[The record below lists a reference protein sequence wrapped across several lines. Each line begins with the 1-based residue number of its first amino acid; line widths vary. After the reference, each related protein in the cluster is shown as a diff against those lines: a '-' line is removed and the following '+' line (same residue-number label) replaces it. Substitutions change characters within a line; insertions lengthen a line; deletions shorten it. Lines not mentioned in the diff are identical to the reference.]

1 MQRALKEDDVV
12 AGLMKQHG
20 RHEALTADEPA
31 ASSNEMDMNDEDD
44 DDDEVEEIVTAA
56 AQSLVAERNASD
68 KERQEEE
75 TLALIKEH
83 LSKSVFADRAVSS
96 LRALIVIS
104 SVAFA
109 VSQSRAL

>member
-20 RHEALTADEPA
+20 RHEAFTVDEPT
-31 ASSNEMDMNDEDD
+31 SSNELDMNDDD

-56 AQSLVAERNASD
+56 AQSLVAERNASE

-109 VSQSRAL
+109 VSLSL